1 MVTLKSDLIFS
12 IQTIRNRSNIP
23 LATDHT
29 FFGVTDEY
37 MVMMH
42 KQIFDFLFHSEA
54 GFTFSDLYSIPLSLR
69 NMYFARMSEVMAK
82 REEEIRK
89 TKHRK

>member
-1 MVTLKSDLIFS
+1 
-12 IQTIRNRSNIP
+12 
-23 LATDHT
+23 
-29 FFGVTDEY
+29 